1 MTTRKDPPD
10 LTGTNQEETP
20 PERVNFYLEEY
31 YATSDH
37 DRRQTLESDLLKEF
51 EIKVRL

>member
-10 LTGTNQEETP
+10 LTGTNREETP

-31 YATSDH
+31 YATSDP
-37 DRRQTLESDLLKEF
+37 DRRQIIASDLFREF
-51 EIKVRL
+51 DVQIES

>member
-1 MTTRKDPPD
+1 MTTRKDPP
-10 LTGTNQEETP
+10 LTEINQEETP

-31 YATSDH
+31 YATSDP

-51 EIKVRL
+51 DIKVRP